1 MFHPVIFHV
10 TLTSMFWIDL
20 TTQRARMDSAEP
32 GADQRGP
39 RGADHGV
46 QQRHPR
52 CRLKRPEPEQCRPT
66 INWCS
71 SPLPRQFVLTSV
83 VDITT
88 PWPSLIFKGT
98 LLPYKIFRRFFF
110 LITFFSLLRFDFA
123 RCVFFTAIMFS
134 LAVFRQVL
142 FFTRFAL
149 RKIGA
154 LFPIAI
160 EFEIVDVG
168 ISSNL
173 VAMCAFWFLNCIYF
187 LF

>member
-10 TLTSMFWIDL
+10 TLTSMFRIDL

-110 LITFFSLLRFDFA
+110 RW
-123 RCVFFTAIMFS
+123 
-134 LAVFRQVL
+134 L
-142 FFTRFAL
+142 FFTSSFRL
-149 RKIGA
+149 RSLC
-154 LFPIAI
+154 LFHRVHVFSWQFSDKCCFSHVLLLEKSGLFSPSRLNLKSLTL
-160 EFEIVDVG
+160 EFHLI
-168 ISSNL
+168 
-173 VAMCAFWFLNCIYF
+173 
-187 LF
+187 